1 MRRVIHRRGTAA
13 LDFGVHPADDDSMTT
28 SQAHT
33 YTPAE
38 ILADIPGNL
47 GFYPSESLVIVSF
60 QPVHDCPESYIP
72 GPLLRISIDDVDE
85 GWEEGL
91 ALLDQYPDRLFFA
104 FIISTRPERHLAEL
118 IDFLSE
124 PDQCY
129 LDLEGLWMVPE
140 IQVGQPYEELFAD
153 PALHQGPGGDAWLE
167 GRVAPIT
174 DSDSMRA
181 CIAEGELPALD
192 RQECFEPF
200 QRRNRLGESEE
211 LAALN
216 RLATTCAND
225 ACCGHRTY
233 GYDLVAIARD
243 VPEVLSEI
251 DGPGDVAGDADL
263 LFTAAVWMGGT
274 KARDVAL
281 GGCLTQPAAACTLM
295 LALAQTFSGNIRAN
309 ALAVYAVCSIEMS
322 IYYKASTAL
331 MVGREEFPE
340 HNFLRLLLSAF
351 RCGLH
356 EALID
361 SVRQGSEK
369 ARLAAVYGACH
380 CDPQPR
386 AA

>member
-1 MRRVIHRRGTAA
+1 
-13 LDFGVHPADDDSMTT
+13 MTT
-28 SQAHT
+28 SQQRT

-60 QPVHDCPESYIP
+60 RPAQGGTDSFVP
-72 GPLLRISIDDVDE
+72 GPLLRISIDDVEE

-91 ALLDQYPDRLFFA
+91 ALLDNYPDHIFLA

-118 IDFLSE
+118 IDFLND
-124 PDQCY
+124 PDQCC

-153 PALHQGPGGDAWLE
+153 PALHQGPGGGAWLY

-174 DSDSMRA
+174 ESYSMRA
-181 CIAEGELPALD
+181 CLAEGELPALD

-200 QRRNRLGESEE
+200 QRRNRLGEREE
-211 LAALN
+211 LAALGQ
-216 RLATTCAND
+216 LAIACAND
-225 ACCGHRTY
+225 ACCGRHTY
-233 GYDLVAIARD
+233 GYDLVAIDND
-243 VPEVLSEI
+243 VPEVLSDI
-251 DGPGDVAGDADL
+251 DVPADCLADDEL
-263 LFTAAVWMGGT
+263 LFTAAVWMGST

-281 GGCLTQPAAACTLM
+281 RGCLDNPAAAAILM
-295 LALAQTFSGNIRAN
+295 LALAQTFSGTIRAN
-309 ALAVYAVCSIEMS
+309 ALAVYSVCTIQMG

-340 HNFLRLLLSAF
+340 HTFLRLLLGAF
-351 RCGLH
+351 RCGLSEH
-356 EALID
+356 LID

-369 ARLAAVYGACH
+369 ARLAAVYGVCG
-380 CDPQPR
+380 CDPEPR